1 MSGCVSSG
9 GPLPTH
15 APCQLR
21 CFPQASGRFGCIGLS
36 SPFNLTHRDGAAW
49 GCEQNGEVTKKITNI
64 ARFINSQKRK
74 GQAAGKENQV
84 SR

>member
-1 MSGCVSSG
+1 MACCVSSG
-9 GPLPTH
+9 GPLPTRWPSVCSFKRARWLLEARTSSSH
-15 APCQLR
+15 TALR
-21 CFPQASGRFGCIGLS
+21 LR
-36 SPFNLTHRDGAAW
+36 W